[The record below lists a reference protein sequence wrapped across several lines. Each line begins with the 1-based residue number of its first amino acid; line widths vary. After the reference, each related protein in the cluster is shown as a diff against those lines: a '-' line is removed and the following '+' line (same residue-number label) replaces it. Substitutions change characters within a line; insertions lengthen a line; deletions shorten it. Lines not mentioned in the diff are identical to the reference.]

1 MVVGLKTRSELK
13 QHFRQHSIRIIV
25 LFCLEKAPLAKASG
39 VGDVPILLVEYSLA
53 LEDNEWS

>member
-1 MVVGLKTRSELK
+1 MVGLKTRSELK

-25 LFCLEKAPLAKASG
+25 LFCLPLAKASG